1 MRGCQIIRHYI
12 IFARKYAVT
21 LRKTDS
27 HHLPPLQSPP
37 LSQRLEPD
45 LPCQFCVYRF
55 FLPLQANNTG
65 AIFPVPH

>member
-1 MRGCQIIRHYI
+1 MRDCQIVTHYI
-12 IFARKYAVT
+12 ISARKYAVMDW
-21 LRKTDS
+21 KTDS

-55 FLPLQANNTG
+55 FLPLQANTTG